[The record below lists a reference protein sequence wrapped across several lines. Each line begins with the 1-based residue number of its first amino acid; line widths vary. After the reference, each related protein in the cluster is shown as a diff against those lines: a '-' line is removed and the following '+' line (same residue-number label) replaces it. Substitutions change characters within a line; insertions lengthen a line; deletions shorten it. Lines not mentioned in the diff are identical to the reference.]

1 MEEPGVDRHIWATQ
15 WEELQEDVRDSP
27 AESLGDLDQL
37 IEEMLTARGIEL
49 AERPGEDVEELDAT
63 REFQNARAITRM
75 VENGEDV
82 DPGDVAYAVNA
93 YTELYGQLIDYGSE
107 SEESI

>member
-1 MEEPGVDRHIWATQ
+1 MEEPGLDRHVWATQ

-27 AESLGDLDQL
+27 AEALSELDEL
-37 IEEMLTARGIEL
+37 IGAMMTANGLEL
-49 AERPGEDVEELDAT
+49 EERPGEDIEELDAT

-75 VENGEDV
+75 VDNGEDV

-93 YTELYGQLIDYGSE
+93 YTELYGQLIDYGEE